1 MPFSCISFSAS
12 GSLTAPSSIVRKTY
26 GLSVV
31 IRRTTGTWPSAIAG
45 AFCWTVPN
53 GYGADV
59 VAPGPPPGAGFGW
72 LVPASRSAGSGAEQ
86 AVSAVHASAA
96 ATATAATR
104 FISRPPS
111 A

>member
-1 MPFSCISFSAS
+1 M
-12 GSLTAPSSIVRKTY
+12 VRKTY

-31 IRRTTGTWPSAIAG
+31 IRRTTGTWPFATAG

-53 GYGADV
+53 GYGADG

-72 LVPASRSAGSGAEQ
+72 LVTASRRSGSFAEH
-86 AVSAVHASAA
+86 AVNASAA
-96 ATATAATR
+96 ATATAVTR
-104 FISRPPS
+104 FIPRPPS